1 LTDFALQ
8 FRDPVIVGP
17 FPARAH
23 KSLRAVLVQFPAP
36 PVQIARM
43 NLQRP
48 GHFRRALATRQ
59 LPNRRLFE
67 LPAELPSLLHFRFSP
82 FNDFQGLIGCLKNGV
97 QSTALQQSSEPS
109 QSEAPLLPRTFPCL
123 RRSQG

>member
-48 GHFRRALATRQ
+48 GHFRRAL
-59 LPNRRLFE
+59 P
-67 LPAELPSLLHFRFSP
+67 PANCRIAVCLNSLLNFLR
-82 FNDFQGLIGCLKNGV
+82 DFI
-97 QSTALQQSSEPS
+97 SDF
-109 QSEAPLLPRTFPCL
+109 PLLMIFR
-123 RRSQG
+123 G